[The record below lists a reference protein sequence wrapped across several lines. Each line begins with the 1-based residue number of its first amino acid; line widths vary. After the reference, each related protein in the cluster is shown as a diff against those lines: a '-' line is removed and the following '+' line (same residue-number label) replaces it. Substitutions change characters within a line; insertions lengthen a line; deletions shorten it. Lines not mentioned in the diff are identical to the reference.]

1 MSDLA
6 ELTEMTISDIAK
18 DTANWLGSELETVF
32 SEEQK
37 DDITVKAALY
47 SLNAGGKRIRPLMM
61 RLTALMTG
69 CPESKMAD
77 VLYYAATLD
86 MIHTYSLIHDDLPGM
101 DNDDLRRGKPTCHK
115 VYGEGIATLA
125 GDLLLNSACERLF
138 KAALNNPG
146 YLYASYYMCKN
157 AGLEGMVG
165 GQSID
170 LDSEGKNIDLDLLYE
185 LQRKKTGALIESAVV
200 TPYYLIKELNE
211 EQAKEDKTAR
221 LLRKLSEHIGLS
233 FQIRD
238 DILDVES
245 DPSVLGKNTGKDERD
260 SKATFVTLLGEQG
273 AKDRLKEEIASAKA
287 VLSEFGKMGYDTD
300 GYNVLVDYLEKRDS

>member
-1 MSDLA
+1 
-6 ELTEMTISDIAK
+6 MTIGDLAK
-18 DTANWLGSELETVF
+18 DTAIWLEPELNGVF
-32 SEEQK
+32 TEEQK
-37 DDITVKAALY
+37 NDKTVKAALY

-77 VLYYAATLD
+77 VLFYAATLE

-138 KAALNNPG
+138 KAALANPG
-146 YLYASYYMCKN
+146 YLYASYFMCKN

-170 LDSEGKNIDLDLLYE
+170 LDSEGKTIDLELLYE
-185 LQRKKTGALIESAVV
+185 LQRKKTGALIESALV

-211 EQAKEDKTAR
+211 EQAKEDKTAC

-260 SKATFVTLLGEQG
+260 NKATFVTLLGEQG
-273 AKDRLKEEIASAKA
+273 AKDRLAEEITSAKD
-287 VLSEFGKMGYDTD
+287 VLSELAKMGYDTD

>member
-1 MSDLA
+1 
-6 ELTEMTISDIAK
+6 MTIGDLAK
-18 DTANWLGSELETVF
+18 DTATWLEPELNSVF
-32 SEEQK
+32 TEKQK
-37 DDITVKAALY
+37 NDITVKAALY

-77 VLYYAATLD
+77 VLFYAATLE

-138 KAALNNPG
+138 KAALANHG
-146 YLYASYYMCKN
+146 YLYASYFMCKN

-170 LDSEGKNIDLDLLYE
+170 LDSEGKAIDLELLYE

-211 EQAKEDKTAR
+211 EQAKEDKTAC

-273 AKDRLKEEIASAKA
+273 AKDRLAEEITSAKD
-287 VLSEFGKMGYDTD
+287 VLSELAKMGYDTD

>member
-1 MSDLA
+1 MTIGDLA
-6 ELTEMTISDIAK
+6 KETSKWLEPELAS
-18 DTANWLGSELETVF
+18 VF
-32 SEEQK
+32 DDAQK
-37 DDITVKAALY
+37 KDITVKAALY

-61 RLTALMTG
+61 RLTAQMAG
-69 CPESKMAD
+69 CPDTKMAD
-77 VLYYAATLD
+77 VLYYAATLE
-86 MIHTYSLIHDDLPGM
+86 MIHTYSLIHDDLPAM

-138 KAALNNPG
+138 RAAVKNPG
-146 YLYASYYMCKN
+146 YIYASYFMCKN

-170 LDSEGKNIDLDLLYE
+170 LDSEGKKIDLDLLYE

-211 EQAKEDKTAR
+211 EQAKEDETAG
-221 LLRKLSEHIGLS
+221 LLRKLAEHIGLS

-245 DPSVLGKNTGKDERD
+245 DPSVLGKNTGKDLRD

-273 AKDRLKEEIASAKA
+273 AKDRLAQEIRAAKD
-287 VLSEFGKMGYDTD
+287 VLGSLEKTGFDTKGYMI
-300 GYNVLVDYLEKRDS
+300 LVDYLENRDS

>member
-1 MSDLA
+1 
-6 ELTEMTISDIAK
+6 
-18 DTANWLGSELETVF
+18 
-32 SEEQK
+32 
-37 DDITVKAALY
+37 
-47 SLNAGGKRIRPLMM
+47 MM
-61 RLTALMTG
+61 RLTAQMAG
-69 CPESKMAD
+69 CPDTKMAD
-77 VLYYAATLD
+77 VLYYAATLE
-86 MIHTYSLIHDDLPGM
+86 MIHTYSLIHDDLPAM

-138 KAALNNPG
+138 RAAVKNPG
-146 YLYASYYMCKN
+146 YIYASYFMCKN

-170 LDSEGKNIDLDLLYE
+170 LDSEGKKIDLDLLYE

-211 EQAKEDKTAR
+211 EQAKEDETAG
-221 LLRKLSEHIGLS
+221 LLRKLAEHIGLS

-245 DPSVLGKNTGKDERD
+245 DPSVLGKNTGKDLRD

-273 AKDRLKEEIASAKA
+273 AKDRLSQEIRAAKD
-287 VLSEFGKMGYDTD
+287 VLGSLEKTGFDTKGYMI
-300 GYNVLVDYLEKRDS
+300 LVDYLENRDS

>member
-1 MSDLA
+1 
-6 ELTEMTISDIAK
+6 MTIGDLAK
-18 DTANWLGSELETVF
+18 DTAKWLEPELASVFDETK
-32 SEEQK
+32 K
-37 DDITVKAALY
+37 DDVTVKAAMY

-61 RLTALMTG
+61 RLTASMIG

-77 VLYYAATLD
+77 VLYYAATLE
-86 MIHTYSLIHDDLPGM
+86 MIHTYSLIHDDLPAM

-115 VYGEGIATLA
+115 VYGEGVATLA

-138 KAALNNPG
+138 KAALSNPG
-146 YLYASYYMCKN
+146 YLYASYFMCRN
-157 AGLEGMVG
+157 AGLDGMVG

-170 LDSEGKNIDLDLLYE
+170 LDSEGKKIDLDLLYE

-200 TPYYLIKELNE
+200 TPYYLIKELSEKQAE
-211 EQAKEDKTAR
+211 EDETAG
-221 LLRKLSEHIGLS
+221 LLRKLAEHIGLS

-245 DPSVLGKNTGKDERD
+245 DPSVLGKNTGKDIRD

-273 AKDRLKEEIASAKA
+273 AKDRLSQEIQAAKD
-287 VLSEFGKMGYDTD
+287 VLGSLAENGFDIQGYLI
-300 GYNVLVDYLEKRDS
+300 LVDYLEKRDS

>member
-1 MSDLA
+1 
-6 ELTEMTISDIAK
+6 MTIGDLAK
-18 DTANWLGSELETVF
+18 DTAVWLEPELSSVYT
-32 SEEQK
+32 EEQK
-37 DDITVKAALY
+37 NDIIVKAALY

-61 RLTALMTG
+61 RLTALMMG
-69 CPESKMAD
+69 CSESKMAD
-77 VLYYAATLD
+77 VLFYAATLE
-86 MIHTYSLIHDDLPGM
+86 MIHTYSLIHDDLPAM

-138 KAALNNPG
+138 KASLANPG
-146 YLYASYYMCKN
+146 YLYASYFMCKN

-170 LDSEGKNIDLDLLYE
+170 LDSEGKTIDLDLLYE

-211 EQAKEDKTAR
+211 EQAKEDKTAC
-221 LLRKLSEHIGLS
+221 LLRKLAEHIGLS

-260 SKATFVTLLGEQG
+260 SKATFVTLLGEKG
-273 AKDRLKEEIASAKA
+273 AKDKLSQEIASAKD
-287 VLSEFGKMGYDTD
+287 VLSELDKMGYDTE

>member
-1 MSDLA
+1 
-6 ELTEMTISDIAK
+6 MTIADLAK
-18 DTANWLGSELETVF
+18 DTAEWLKSEIESVF
-32 SEEQK
+32 TKEQQ
-37 DDITVKAALY
+37 DDITVKAAMY

-69 CPESKMAD
+69 CSGSKLDD
-77 VLYYAATLD
+77 VLYYAATLE
-86 MIHTYSLIHDDLPGM
+86 MIHTYSLIHDDLPAM

-138 KAALNNPG
+138 KAAVSNPG
-146 YLYASYYMCKN
+146 YLYASYFMCKN

-170 LDSEGKNIDLDLLYE
+170 LDSEGKTIDLDLLYE

-200 TPYYLIKELNE
+200 TPYYLINELNE
-211 EQAKEDKTAR
+211 AQANIDKTAC
-221 LLRKLSEHIGLS
+221 LLRKLAEHIGLS

-273 AKDRLKEEIASAKA
+273 AKERLSEEIASAKA
-287 VLSEFGKMGYDTD
+287 VLSELGKMDYDTD
-300 GYNVLVDYLEKRDS
+300 GYNVLVEYLEKRDS

>member
-77 VLYYAATLD
+77 VLFYAATLE
-86 MIHTYSLIHDDLPGM
+86 MIHTYSLIHDDLPAM

-138 KAALNNPG
+138 KAALKNPG
-146 YLYASYYMCKN
+146 YMYASYFMCKN

-170 LDSEGKNIDLDLLYE
+170 LDSEGKTIDLDLLYE

-211 EQAKEDKTAR
+211 EQAKEDKTAC

-260 SKATFVTLLGEQG
+260 AKATFVTLLGEQG
-273 AKDRLKEEIASAKA
+273 AKDRLREEIASAKA
-287 VLSEFGKMGYDTD
+287 VLSELGKMGYDTE
-300 GYNVLVDYLEKRDS
+300 GYKILIDYLENRDS

>member
-1 MSDLA
+1 
-6 ELTEMTISDIAK
+6 MTISDLAK
-18 DTANWLGSELETVF
+18 YTAIWLEPELESVF
-32 SEEQK
+32 TDEQK
-37 DDITVKAALY
+37 NDITVKAALY

-77 VLYYAATLD
+77 VLYYAATLE

-138 KAALNNPG
+138 KAAVSNPG
-146 YLYASYYMCKN
+146 YLYASYFMCKN

-170 LDSEGKNIDLDLLYE
+170 LDSEGKTIDLDLLYE

-200 TPYYLIKELNE
+200 TPYYLIQELNE
-211 EQAKEDKTAR
+211 EQAKVDKTAC

-273 AKDRLKEEIASAKA
+273 AKEKLSQEICAAND
-287 VLSEFGKMGYDTD
+287 VLSELSQMGYDTE
-300 GYNVLVDYLEKRDS
+300 GYKILIDYLENRDS